1 MSEECVVIVN
11 KVPIFYCHEIII
23 LRIIFAPKLFYMRL
37 FSIAFCAVM
46 ALAVAGCKKSDKG
59 GCTPADEIDAKMQA
73 YIAANNITTTKHS
86 SGMYY
91 QIITPGSG
99 ATPTLNSNVEVT
111 YAGKFTDNTPF
122 DSRTTSFPLNGV
134 IEGWQ
139 IGIPLIKKGGKI
151 KLIIPPTLAYGCYDY
166 NGIPGNSILVFDVEL
181 LDVK

>member
-11 KVPIFYCHEIII
+11 KVPIFYCNEIII

-37 FSIAFCAVM
+37 FSIAFCAVL
-46 ALAVAGCKKSDKG
+46 ALTVAGCKKSDKG
-59 GCTPADEIDAKMQA
+59 GCTPAGELDAKMLA
-73 YIAANNITTTKHS
+73 YIADNGITATKHS

-91 QIITPGSG
+91 QVITPGSG
-99 ATPTLNSNVEVT
+99 TTPTINSHVDVT
-111 YAGKFTDNTPF
+111 YTGKFTDNTVF
-122 DSRTTSFPLNGV
+122 DSGTTDFPLNGV

-151 KLIIPPTLAYGCYDY
+151 KLIIPPALAYGCDNYR
-166 NGIPGNSILVFDVEL
+166 GIPGNSILVFDVDL